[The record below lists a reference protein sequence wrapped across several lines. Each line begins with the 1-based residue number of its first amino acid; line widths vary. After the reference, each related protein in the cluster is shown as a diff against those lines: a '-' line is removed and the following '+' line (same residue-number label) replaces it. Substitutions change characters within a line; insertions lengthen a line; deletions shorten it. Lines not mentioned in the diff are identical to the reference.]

1 MQLLWQQFQFKMV
14 AALALLVMVM
24 NTWRFTSIGASVI
37 IAIAG
42 SVIVWSPLLMILFLD
57 AMKRQSRLFRI
68 AMPSAYLLYVLTS
81 YINYGYIYQPTPII
95 QPDTNSTGSAQ
106 AASAFGTFEGQISGS
121 LSSIGL
127 LMLTC
132 LRSAAS
138 DKTGGGSIN
147 FPMKIAKV
155 MKDTVALILKGKG
168 KMMTQV
174 DEESQRVVL
183 VPRHP
188 SPDAPESHTEEAGAH
203 SLTAEVE
210 MSTRLPTTSVVR
222 VQA

>member
-1 MQLLWQQFQFKMV
+1 
-14 AALALLVMVM
+14 
-24 NTWRFTSIGASVI
+24 
-37 IAIAG
+37 
-42 SVIVWSPLLMILFLD
+42 
-57 AMKRQSRLFRI
+57 
-68 AMPSAYLLYVLTS
+68 MPSAYLLYVLS
-81 YINYGYIYQPTPII
+81 GYIIYGYIFPPMPII

-106 AASAFGTFEGQISGS
+106 RAASTFGTFEGQISGS
-121 LSSIGL
+121 LSTIGL

-174 DEESQRVVL
+174 DEERQRVVI

-188 SPDAPESHTEEAGAH
+188 SPHAPESDTEEAGAH

-210 MSTRLPTTSVVR
+210 MSTRLPTTTSVVR

>member
-1 MQLLWQQFQFKMV
+1 
-14 AALALLVMVM
+14 
-24 NTWRFTSIGASVI
+24 
-37 IAIAG
+37 
-42 SVIVWSPLLMILFLD
+42 
-57 AMKRQSRLFRI
+57 
-68 AMPSAYLLYVLTS
+68 MPSAYLLYVFEM

-106 AASAFGTFEGQISGS
+106 HAASALGTFQGQISGS
-121 LSSIGL
+121 LCSIGL

-203 SLTAEVE
+203 SLAAEVE
-210 MSTRLPTTSVVR
+210 MSTTTTRLPTTSVVR

>member
-1 MQLLWQQFQFKMV
+1 M
-14 AALALLVMVM
+14 ALYVMVM
-24 NTWRFTSIGASVI
+24 DTWRKMLEGDSVI
-37 IAIAG
+37 IAIAF

-106 AASAFGTFEGQISGS
+106 HAASALGTFESQISGS

-183 VPRHP
+183 VPRHS

-203 SLTAEVE
+203 SLTAEAE